1 MKDIEEKVMTQEEK
15 AKRFDEVLAMA
26 KECITHV
33 PDNAVNQY
41 LLDMFPELKESEDE
55 KIISAI
61 RKAIEAKV
69 ENLGNGVTRT
79 ACLAWLKKQEK
90 HLKNYDEAEKEK
102 DDFVSGNFIYCH
114 KSFDEFKEGV
124 SYWLEYIGDDIYIG
138 RSDNILNKKFHII
151 PRQLFN
157 LFSLQ
162 HNEEQYGKQAD
173 DAPLEDSSNLDIND
187 SNVFVPMSYGK
198 EIDEAMYEACRRY
211 ELPHTDADKYSL
223 ADVFYAGVCASEN
236 KKPEWSD
243 EDKNFMHDTLGNLTE
258 LKDRYGEGYGNV
270 GKCIEWLKSLKLQLK
285 NEWSK
290 EDERIR
296 NTALSFLYE
305 FKRKGYEN
313 AVECI
318 EWLKSLKQR
327 EQPQSKTTVEAE

>member
-1 MKDIEEKVMTQEEK
+1 MDNRYEEALEK
-15 AKRFDEVLAMA
+15 AKELYLKSKDTTARNVLE
-26 KECITHV
+26 KI
-33 PDNAVNQY
+33 
-41 LLDMFPELKESEDE
+41 FPQLKESSDE
-55 KIISAI
+55 KI
-61 RKAIEAKV
+61 RKNCIHFLELQKSHHASTVEIE
-69 ENLGNGVTRT
+69 E
-79 ACLAWLKKQEK
+79 CIAWLEKQEK

-114 KSFDEFKEGV
+114 KSFDEFKEGA
-124 SYWLEYIGDDIYIG
+124 SYWFEYIGDDTYIG
-138 RSDNILNKKFHII
+138 RSDNILNKKFHIT

-162 HNEEQYGKQAD
+162 HYEEQYGQQAD
-173 DAPLEDSSNLDIND
+173 DAPLEDSSNSVITD
-187 SNVFVPMSYGK
+187 SNVSAPMSYGK

-211 ELPHTDADKYSL
+211 ELPNTDVDKYSL
-223 ADVFYAGVCASEN
+223 ADVFHAGVRASEN
-236 KKPEWSD
+236 KKPEWGDKD
-243 EDKNFMHDTLGNLTE
+243 ENFMHDTLGNLTE

-270 GKCIEWLKSLKLQLK
+270 GKCIDWLKSLKPQLK

-290 EDERIR
+290 EDERVR

-318 EWLKSLKQR
+318 DWLKSLKQG
-327 EQPQSKTTVEAE
+327 EQPQSKQLWKPSEEQN